1 MTSAITAGI
10 RPRLRLPAAQTVV
23 VTLMS
28 FPLIGLLL
36 RVKANEGGKKESAL
50 QWQLACNWTHHVE
63 HWIDRRLG

>member
-10 RPRLRLPAAQTVV
+10 RLQLRLPAEQTAV

-36 RVKANEGGKKESAL
+36 MVKAKGEKKESAL
-50 QWQLACNWTHHVE
+50 QWRLECGWTYHFE
-63 HWIDRRLG
+63 HRVDRGLG

>member
-10 RPRLRLPAAQTVV
+10 HPQLRLLVEQTVE

-36 RVKANEGGKKESAL
+36 MVKANGEKKRIS
-50 QWQLACNWTHHVE
+50 LATAT
-63 HWIDRRLG
+63 